1 MRQEWQK
8 HASGFSQTWMR
19 RMYAKGKIVG
29 MNDVGQ
35 QILLERVSIAVASD
49 YPTEAWP
56 EIEKDFHL
64 VHAALATDR
73 IIISGDRRA
82 RDAYQNASR
91 RIRELGPICWVN
103 PAVHGDLLLRWLRGE
118 AEATRHWNLDPSR
131 ESA

>member
-35 QILLERVSIAVASD
+35 QILSERVRAAVAGD
-49 YPTEAWP
+49 YQPEAWA
-56 EIEKDFHL
+56 EIAKDLHL
-64 VHAALATDR
+64 VQAALATDR
-73 IIISGDRRA
+73 VIISGDRRA
-82 RDAYQNASR
+82 RDTYRIACR
-91 RIRELGPICWVN
+91 RVRELGPICWVN
-103 PAVHGDLLLRWLRGE
+103 PAVHGDILLPWLRGE
-118 AEATRHWNLDPSR
+118 AEAPRHWNLDSSR